1 MLALGVE
8 PGEKASSLAS
18 QPLLR
23 ARQED
28 QSGLVVCS
36 RLLLLKIM
44 AQPVT
49 IGNNK
54 GVIHLWARAWL
65 DSGCKEL
72 AALSDGVVREVTRG
86 ARL

>member
-1 MLALGVE
+1 MALGVE
-8 PGEKASSLAS
+8 PEEKASSLAS
-18 QPLLR
+18 QSLLR

-28 QSGLVVCS
+28 QSGFVVCS

-44 AQPVT
+44 AQPVR
-49 IGNNK
+49 IWNNK

-72 AALSDGVVREVTRG
+72 AALSDGVVREVARG
-86 ARL
+86 AWL